1 MIGQTTKILAY
12 MQGGG
17 SLTQFEALNLFGCMR
32 LGARIL
38 EIKKAGYTVG
48 DTWEIHRNEDG
59 EYKRYKRYFL
69 AGLDAA

>member
-1 MIGQTTKILAY
+1 MIGQKTKILAY

-17 SLTQFEALNLFGCMR
+17 SLTQLEALNLFGCMR

-38 EIKKAGYTVG
+38 DIKKAGYTVG
-48 DTWEIHRNEDG
+48 DTWEIHRNEAG